1 MQVYFDN
8 KIYLHFY
15 CAYARIILENMKFNS
30 IYCLG
35 GMDMSIMGNLDRP
48 DFRPSKAD
56 RKLIAYMK
64 ANPEE
69 VPVTAIAELAR
80 RVGIAESTVT
90 RFVKKMG
97 YASFH
102 LFKVG
107 FAEEYTQ
114 RRNRQIID
122 CSIAPDE
129 PARITGRKLLDAYCD
144 ALDQTL
150 EALPDGLIECCAD
163 RMLAAEELFFVGLGN
178 SGFLARDASYK
189 FFRIGLRSE
198 SSANSHIMMM
208 KAALSGPGTLF
219 VAISHSGE
227 SPEVVETVRLAGE
240 NGASLLAITA
250 APSSSLAQ
258 AVDEVLPYAGR
269 ETLLE
274 TGSVS
279 VKMAQS
285 FILDLL
291 YTQIVKQRAD
301 LAAENKQ
308 RTALAMRRLR

>member
-15 CAYARIILENMKFNS
+15 CAYARIILVNMKFNS
-30 IYCLG
+30 IYYLG

-122 CSIAPDE
+122 CSISPDE

-144 ALDQTL
+144 ALD
-150 EALPDGLIECCAD
+150 
-163 RMLAAEELFFVGLGN
+163 RMLAAEELFFIGLGN

-250 APSSSLAQ
+250 APSSPLAQ
-258 AVDEVLPYAGR
+258 AAEEVLPYVGR